1 MQANHKPQEQRSDFE
16 KQLIEN
22 YCQIQR
28 VYNFKIKK
36 IIQKKSNLEQGK
48 NDAEKRSNQNL
59 KRQFLSQYL
68 EIIDQVTD
76 FARQDDALLQQY
88 QSQFIDH
95 KVQSP
100 CRKIDAFFN
109 NIKPKNDLKKIGNF
123 QIIEVKIGDK
133 VKYFKIDQSHPDL
146 ELVLKDLY
154 RINNISLYQVNRGQ
168 LQEALDGISENISSS
183 SNNTK
188 QKAKNAIENLQALIL
203 SCEQAIE
210 YQVKISRLFRPVNSR
225 AAERLSLLNRYQE
238 GHDLLR
244 ELGGESFIFE
254 SDFSRD
260 DVDNFMQFFDGLSE
274 EQKQRI
280 SDFSASELSHKAN
293 LMMISRRLQP
303 ELPMVGGFNNFTL
316 IPNHPTLSLD
326 IDGNNL
332 TLLHC
337 NREFYQ
343 INAGSYARALLGN
356 EHFME
361 SLPNEVR
368 SLLDNSLRVVRGY
381 LAHNADQ
388 RLGAGDEVKMHSSY
402 AGGSEIAKMQENLPQ
417 LKQILGSMNVD
428 DLAAAMSKV
437 VVRDVAAMPNLADLS
452 ISTPSPAPSKPIAM
466 LIDEI
471 QNEGNLTMGQTH
483 LIFERLI
490 RQANTQLTD
499 QDDIVRMYGGIS
511 WYSDEIGARNSA
523 LNQEIINF
531 ISGIEPSSSLAIGDN
546 RTLILLRAESL
557 RNLGTENEQ
566 PNFGDPNATH
576 YTVLNLIR
584 ESDGSIV
591 FRYSDSIGNANNNL
605 NPVPTKLKRILEDN
619 GINTHTK
626 QRPFTSQ
633 QQGATA
639 NCGYAAVYN
648 ALRMHDIQPPQ
659 IDFDRFV
666 VSQRQILME
675 ENSRLGRGG
684 SGR

>member
-1 MQANHKPQEQRSDFE
+1 M
-16 KQLIEN
+16 
-22 YCQIQR
+22 
-28 VYNFKIKK
+28 
-36 IIQKKSNLEQGK
+36 
-48 NDAEKRSNQNL
+48 
-59 KRQFLSQYL
+59 
-68 EIIDQVTD
+68 
-76 FARQDDALLQQY
+76 
-88 QSQFIDH
+88 
-95 KVQSP
+95 
-100 CRKIDAFFN
+100 
-109 NIKPKNDLKKIGNF
+109 
-123 QIIEVKIGDK
+123 
-133 VKYFKIDQSHPDL
+133 
-146 ELVLKDLY
+146 
-154 RINNISLYQVNRGQ
+154 
-168 LQEALDGISENISSS
+168 QEALDGISENISSS

-402 AGGSEIAKMQENLPQ
+402 
-417 LKQILGSMNVD
+417 
-428 DLAAAMSKV
+428 
-437 VVRDVAAMPNLADLS
+437 
-452 ISTPSPAPSKPIAM
+452 
-466 LIDEI
+466 
-471 QNEGNLTMGQTH
+471 EGNLTMGQTH

-648 ALRMHDIQPPQ
+648 ALRMHDIQPP
-659 IDFDRFV
+659 I
-666 VSQRQILME
+666 
-675 ENSRLGRGG
+675 
-684 SGR
+684 